1 MAWWQALS
9 GLQQVF
15 WVLAIL
21 SSTFFLLSTLMSI
34 FGVDS
39 FETDI
44 DAEPLES
51 SSGEILEFLSFR
63 NIVAFVLGFSW
74 TGMLFYSR
82 FQVFSLLLA
91 VVVGLGFAWMN
102 QRLMKKLQ
110 GLESSGNSNLNEA
123 IGQDA
128 RVSIQI
134 DANMQGKG
142 KVIVCVG
149 NREMELLAATEDVQ
163 QLKRGEMVQ
172 VYGIEDNMVLVS
184 KEDKLGIRSL

>member
-21 SSTFFLLSTLMSI
+21 SSSFFLLSTLMSL
-34 FGVDS
+34 FGVDG

-51 SSGEILEFLSFR
+51 SSSEILEFLSFR

-74 TGMLFYSR
+74 TGVLFYSR

-91 VVVGLGFAWMN
+91 VGVGLGFAWMN
-102 QRLMKKLQ
+102 QTLVKKLQ

-123 IGQDA
+123 IGQEA
-128 RVSIQI
+128 KVSVQI
-134 DANMQGKG
+134 DGKMQGRG
-142 KVIVCVG
+142 KIVVRVG
-149 NREMELLAATEDVQ
+149 NREMELLAATEDMQ
-163 QLKRGEMVQ
+163 SLRRGDTVQ
-172 VYGIEDNMVLVS
+172 VYGIEDNIALVS